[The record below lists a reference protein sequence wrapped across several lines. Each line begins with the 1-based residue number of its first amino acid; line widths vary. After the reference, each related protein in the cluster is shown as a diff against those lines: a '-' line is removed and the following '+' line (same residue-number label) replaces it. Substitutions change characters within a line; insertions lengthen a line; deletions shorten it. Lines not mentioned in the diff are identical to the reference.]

1 MFILSRISGVV
12 LFALFFLG
20 KSVLAAPSC
29 ALEGIVKDANGAPL
43 QSAQI
48 YIKGKEGSNFV
59 KVVKTDA
66 AGRYA
71 YSGLGT
77 GPYIVTLVV
86 NDTIKPS
93 IANVQMRTGDTE
105 KLNFDLQKG
114 APARPFTKGKHY
126 VWVPSITGSHLGA
139 WIEVDDNDKQMPIG
153 MQERIRNQG
162 NQQAKTWQ
170 ANGAAMPN
178 HM

>member
-1 MFILSRISGVV
+1 MNIFARIAIVVFAASFLVTAKAQAEGV
-12 LFALFFLG
+12 AT
-20 KSVLAAPSC
+20 
-29 ALEGIVKDANGAPL
+29 LEGIVKDANSQPLKGAEIRIQGSDP
-43 QSAQI
+43 SKI
-48 YIKGKEGSNFV
+48 GKVHTDTQGHYAYPGLETGAYSV
-59 KVVKTDA
+59 TLLVDGVVKASIRNVKTK
-66 AGRYA
+66 
-71 YSGLGT
+71 LGE
-77 GPYIVTLVV
+77 
-86 NDTIKPS
+86 
-93 IANVQMRTGDTE
+93 TE

-114 APARPFTKGKHY
+114 AAARPVTKGKHY

-170 ANGAAMPN
+170 AGGAAMPN